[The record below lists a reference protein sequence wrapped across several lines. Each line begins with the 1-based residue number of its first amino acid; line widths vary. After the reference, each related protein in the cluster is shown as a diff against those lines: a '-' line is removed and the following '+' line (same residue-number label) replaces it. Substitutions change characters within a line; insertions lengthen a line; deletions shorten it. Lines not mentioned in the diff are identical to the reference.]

1 MYQLPLNSLI
11 LLSNSYEDFLLKYS
25 VNAVRFIV
33 LRGYIFYE
41 INENV
46 LTLSSKNRTDKIIIS
61 NRI

>member
-1 MYQLPLNSLI
+1 MYQLLLNSLI

-46 LTLSSKNRTDKIIIS
+46 LTLSSKNRIDKIIIS